1 MVSHHVF
8 HQIDSHVLTPRKAGV
23 CVCVCVC
30 LHEFHETTVKEV
42 KLVLSRLARDN
53 GSGLP
58 HGNVVVPVAGVS
70 AGVG

>member
-8 HQIDSHVLTPRKAGV
+8 HQIDSHVLTPRKAG
-23 CVCVCVC
+23 VCVCVC

>member
-1 MVSHHVF
+1 MFFTRLILMSSHPEK
-8 HQIDSHVLTPRKAGV
+8 LG